1 MSPYSYQDESRNVP
15 SFALPAVP
23 YLKKDFEKY
32 KKYHRIGFTGW
43 CFIFRKID
51 FRGKF
56 DSKYF
61 LWYQDDDFLNQQLF
75 HSRGLPPFRFNA
87 PGKVP
92 LIIKGTSV
100 KHKYSSSHEQ
110 LDQDWINSTVKNEKN
125 YFKKKWRGYKGN
137 FYLKDIKWGA
147 KVHLLQTKYSVLSEK
162 KSFIKSDKP
171 LISTIIPC
179 FNRKKR
185 LKVTI
190 NALINQTY
198 QNQELIFIDD
208 HSEQNLE
215 EIIKKEMNRFSG
227 SWKIIRTSHNSG
239 PGIARKIGMEN
250 SSGKYLQFLDSDDEP
265 MPNKLL
271 KQVEILEKEKDL
283 MMTYATTLIGKTD
296 SEMSI
301 LGITNQNKQKIF
313 PLFPYKVYWTTSSIL
328 WRSKYISKNSWYPL
342 YGSEDLLFEFLNGL
356 KGYPIKHT
364 PSKNPLLKKWLHPEN
379 ISSEIAVDYLYQMEI
394 LKCYDLILNNLK
406 FQKSNFDKKFLG
418 ELYKDKIMFFLTQR
432 RYNEANY
439 CISMFLI
446 LTNKKLN
453 IERIAFLLSKYLS
466 FTKTYKILRM
476 YYWIIKIMR
485 NKINY

>member
-32 KKYHRIGFTGW
+32 RKHHRIGFTGW

>member
-1 MSPYSYQDESRNVP
+1 MSPYSYQDKSRNVP

-51 FRGKF
+51 FKGKF

-171 LISTIIPC
+171 LISTVIPC

-185 LKVTI
+185 LKITI

-227 SWKIIRTSHNSG
+227 SWKIIRTSL
-239 PGIARKIGMEN
+239 R
-250 SSGKYLQFLDSDDEP
+250 
-265 MPNKLL
+265 
-271 KQVEILEKEKDL
+271 
-283 MMTYATTLIGKTD
+283 LI
-296 SEMSI
+296 
-301 LGITNQNKQKIF
+301 
-313 PLFPYKVYWTTSSIL
+313 V
-328 WRSKYISKNSWYPL
+328 
-342 YGSEDLLFEFLNGL
+342 
-356 KGYPIKHT
+356 
-364 PSKNPLLKKWLHPEN
+364 
-379 ISSEIAVDYLYQMEI
+379 V
-394 LKCYDLILNNLK
+394 
-406 FQKSNFDKKFLG
+406 
-418 ELYKDKIMFFLTQR
+418 
-432 RYNEANY
+432 
-439 CISMFLI
+439 
-446 LTNKKLN
+446 KLN
-453 IERIAFLLSKYLS
+453 
-466 FTKTYKILRM
+466 
-476 YYWIIKIMR
+476 
-485 NKINY
+485 